1 MSQWLNK
8 TFDLA
13 RASKELRLAVETR
26 REELR
31 LIRDTCGE
39 DAEACTTEYLRAFSV
54 NDALHEHQRRQDAR
68 AAQAEAEA
76 RRQAAE
82 RAKAAAPVTAPPS
95 EEERQVREEAR
106 QTAQSNAF
114 VTASGRLDCEVLQ
127 QLRTARRAGPRTAL
141 SSRWSSPPEDIAC
154 VQAEGPRK
162 RRFRVCGCCS
172 VTRGVSFLWHSL
184 ATAHLRPPRPH
195 PLLPRSRAPHPAW
208 LPCSSARPGTRAL
221 QAASPSV
228 PVEITAADGQHFTV
242 SFADVRNFIC
252 AKATDAEC
260 KIFLE
265 TCKQYRLNPFTK
277 EAYLIHY
284 DNNSEDASTIVLGKN
299 CYMQMAERHSA
310 FDGFEAGIIVLD
322 TEAGQLD
329 HREGSIVYEGEEL
342 LGGWAKV
349 YRKDRTR
356 PSYEEVKLAE
366 YDTGKSLWK
375 GKKATMIR
383 KVALVHALREAFP
396 STFGT
401 LYDESEVPVR
411 VDAEGTAR
419 ELDDAAP
426 SPRWTRIRDTAAQ
439 ADALAVEDAD
449 EPADDPFA
457 GGEDA

>member
-1 MSQWLNK
+1 M
-8 TFDLA
+8 
-13 RASKELRLAVETR
+13 
-26 REELR
+26 
-31 LIRDTCGE
+31 
-39 DAEACTTEYLRAFSV
+39 
-54 NDALHEHQRRQDAR
+54 
-68 AAQAEAEA
+68 
-76 RRQAAE
+76 
-82 RAKAAAPVTAPPS
+82 
-95 EEERQVREEAR
+95 
-106 QTAQSNAF
+106 
-114 VTASGRLDCEVLQ
+114 
-127 QLRTARRAGPRTAL
+127 
-141 SSRWSSPPEDIAC
+141 
-154 VQAEGPRK
+154 
-162 RRFRVCGCCS
+162 
-172 VTRGVSFLWHSL
+172 
-184 ATAHLRPPRPH
+184 
-195 PLLPRSRAPHPAW
+195 
-208 LPCSSARPGTRAL
+208 

-242 SFADVRNFIC
+242 SFGDVRNFIC

-284 DNNSEDASTIVLGKN
+284 DNNSEDTPSTIVLGKN
-299 CYMQMAERHSA
+299 CYMQMAERHPA

-366 YDTGKSLWK
+366 YDTGKSLWN

-401 LYDESEVPVR
+401 LYDESEVR
-411 VDAEGTAR
+411 VDAESTAR
-419 ELDDAAP
+419 EVPEDLPVLDPSAGSHRRRKTAGTLIPAP
-426 SPRWTRIRDTAAQ
+426 EAPA
-439 ADALAVEDAD
+439 EDQ
-449 EPADDPFA
+449 PADDPF
-457 GGEDA
+457 GGDDA